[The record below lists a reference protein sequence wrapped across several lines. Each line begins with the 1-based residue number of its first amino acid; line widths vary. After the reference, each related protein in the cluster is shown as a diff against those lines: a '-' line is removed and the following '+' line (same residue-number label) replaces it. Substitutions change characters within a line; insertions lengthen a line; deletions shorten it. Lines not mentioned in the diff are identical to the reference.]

1 VTRPR
6 EDYGIYD
13 PNAEITADH
22 SLKKFIVGSD
32 CKKSFWFFIFS
43 LLTDPT
49 KMAVISWTGRGLEFK
64 INSQDELVA
73 LWKESQQMMSSYHW
87 DSLCRNFRACYKKR
101 IMIPVNTRL
110 NIYAFVTE

>member
-13 PNAEITADH
+13 PYAEVTADH
-22 SLKKFIVGSD
+22 SLKKFIDSD
-32 CKKSFWFFIFS
+32 SKKAFWFFILS

-49 KMAVISWTGRGLEFK
+49 KMFVISWTGRGLEFVIK
-64 INSQDELVA
+64 SQDELMA

-87 DSLCRNFRACYKKR
+87 DSLLRNFRACYKKR
-101 IMIPVNTRL
+101 IVIPVNVRH
-110 NIYAFVTE
+110 NIYAFITD